1 MPESASHS
9 AAASPKTVRWNQDR
23 VFAVLGDPV
32 RRRLLLSLA
41 RSGAQTGV
49 ELKTAASRRLD
60 ATLKH
65 LAEMR
70 SAGFVVTAENP
81 KDGRRLLYSL
91 SPSVPVENTPTG
103 TVVDFGFCLLRL
115 SEDWD

>member
-1 MPESASHS
+1 
-9 AAASPKTVRWNQDR
+9 VQWNQDR

-32 RRRLLLSLA
+32 RRRLLVSLA

-49 ELKTAASRRLD
+49 ELKTAANRRLD

-70 SAGFVVTAENP
+70 SAGLVVTAENP

-91 SPSVPVENTPTG
+91 SSAVPVENTPAG

-115 SEDWD
+115 SEASD